1 MNLGNF
7 EQNLNLNLNLKL
19 GTLPV
24 KKENLGT

>member
-24 KKENLGT
+24 KNENLGT